1 MRFLLFAAV
10 AFVVAYTQSPLGF
23 SNQNQYLLHAEALR
37 PGSQLAEDWL
47 AQTSDP
53 TPLFTAWVAFTRFEI
68 PSLSIF
74 ASYAAIMLLYVV
86 SLASILDSTVG
97 LPARR
102 SGQLALLALLL
113 LTHAAIWRWLSVQ
126 AFGVDYPWY
135 FQCGVAG
142 QYILGAGFQPSV
154 FGVLLVASLAAF
166 LKNRT
171 VLAVACAVG
180 ACAMH
185 FTYLL
190 PATLLGLG
198 YLVATARIGGR
209 KPALRLF
216 GLAVLGLAP
225 IVAWNAIRFQPTD
238 AATFAEAQRLLAEVR
253 IPHHASVGRW
263 FDPLAQL
270 QIAWIVL
277 AIVLVR
283 RSPLAVV
290 LFAALVGSAIL
301 TAMAYLSGWHLLA
314 LLFPWRISAVLVPVA
329 TAVVF
334 GKLSM
339 FLERRAAKLS
349 LIIAIPIFVA
359 SLTFGAWHLF
369 DTVGYNMNQASEQ
382 GLYEYLNRTRT
393 RGNVYLIPTR
403 IPALSD
409 RRGNISTTFTPPPRP
424 TNRSLIP
431 VDLQRFRLAGGVP
444 IYIDFKAIPY
454 ADFEVLEWH
463 RRVVQVQEWYTAAKW
478 GEALPEMRRAGITHV
493 VVSADKPIEDPDFE
507 REYEDANFLLYRL
520 SPRE

>member
-1 MRFLLFAAV
+1 MRLLLFAAV

-23 SNQNQYLLHAEALR
+23 SNQNQYLLHAAALA
-37 PGSQLAEDWL
+37 PGSELAADWL
-47 AQTSDP
+47 AQTRDP
-53 TPLFTAWVAFTRFEI
+53 TPLFTAWVALTRFGF
-68 PSLSIF
+68 PALPIF
-74 ASYAAIMLLYVV
+74 VSYAAILFLYVV
-86 SLASILDSTVG
+86 SLASILDSTFG
-97 LPARR
+97 LPTTR
-102 SGQLALLALLL
+102 SGRTMLFALLL

-126 AFGVDYPWY
+126 VFGVDYPWY

-166 LKNRT
+166 LRNRT
-171 VLAVACAVG
+171 ILAVACAVG

-190 PATLLGLG
+190 PTVLLGLG
-198 YLVATARIGGR
+198 YLGATARTSGR
-209 KPALRLF
+209 KPTLRLL
-216 GLAVLGLAP
+216 GLAVLGLVP
-225 IVAWNAIRFQPTD
+225 VVAWNAIRFQPTD

-253 IPHHASVGRW
+253 IPHHSLVHRW

-270 QIAWIVL
+270 QIAWIIL
-277 AIVLVR
+277 GIILVR

-290 LFAALVGSAIL
+290 LLVALVGSAFL
-301 TAMAYLSGWHLLA
+301 TAIAALTGWHLLA
-314 LLFPWRISAVLVPVA
+314 LLFPWRVSAVLVPVA
-329 TAVVF
+329 TAIIIGRVALLLQSRVGRIGDLFAWPIILGSLAF
-334 GKLSM
+334 G
-339 FLERRAAKLS
+339 
-349 LIIAIPIFVA
+349 V
-359 SLTFGAWHLF
+359 WHLF
-369 DTVGYNMNQASEQ
+369 DTVGYNMNNASEQ
-382 GLYEYLNRTRT
+382 GLYDYLNRTRT

-424 TNRSLIP
+424 ANRSLIP

-463 RRVVQVQEWYTAAKW
+463 RRVVQAQEWYKSAKW
-478 GEALPEMRRAGITHV
+478 GEAVPELRAAGITHV
-493 VVSADKPIEDPDFE
+493 VVPADKPIDDPYFE
-507 REYEDANFLLYRL
+507 REYDDEHFRLYRL
-520 SPRE
+520 TP

>member
-1 MRFLLFAAV
+1 MRFLLLVAV

-37 PGSQLAEDWL
+37 PGSPLAEDWL
-47 AQTSDP
+47 AQTRDP
-53 TPLFTAWVAFTRFEI
+53 TPLFTAWVAATRFEI
-68 PSLSIF
+68 PSFSIF
-74 ASYAAIMLLYVV
+74 ASYAAMMLLYVV
-86 SLASILDSTVG
+86 SLASILDSTIG
-97 LPARR
+97 LPAMR
-102 SGQLALLALLL
+102 SGRLALVSFLM
-113 LTHAAIWRWLSVQ
+113 LTHAALWRWLSVQ

-171 VLAVACAVG
+171 VPAVACAVG

-190 PATLLGLG
+190 PTALLGLG
-198 YLVATARIGGR
+198 YLVATYRTSGR
-209 KPALRLF
+209 KPTLRLL

-225 IVAWNAIRFQPTD
+225 VVAWNAIRFQPTD
-238 AATFAEAQRLLAEVR
+238 EATFAEAQWLLAEVR
-253 IPHHASVGRW
+253 IPHHALVHRW

-290 LFAALVGSAIL
+290 LLVALVGSAIL

-314 LLFPWRISAVLVPVA
+314 LLFPWRVSAVLVPVA

-339 FLERRAAKLS
+339 FLVRRAAKLS
-349 LIIAIPIFVA
+349 LSLAIPVIVA
-359 SLTFGAWHLF
+359 SLGFGIWHLV
-369 DTVGYNMNQASEQ
+369 DTIGYNMNNASEQ
-382 GLYEYLNRTRT
+382 GLYDYLNRTRT

-403 IPALSD
+403 IPALSS

-463 RRVVQVQEWYTAAKW
+463 RRVAQAQEWYQSAKW
-478 GEALPEMRRAGITHV
+478 GEALQELRAAGITHV
-493 VVSADKPIEDPDFE
+493 VVPADKPIDDPRFH
-507 REYEDANFLLYRL
+507 REYEDASFQLYRL
-520 SPRE
+520 TP